1 MHHFLDKQKDLLNDV
16 LLVVVNDGLKLVV
29 PALSSLRQ
37 VVEDGGHRA
46 TVGD

>member
-1 MHHFLDKQKDLLNDV
+1 MHHFLDNQKDLLEEV
-16 LLVVVNDGLKLVV
+16 LVVVNDGLKLVV
-29 PALSSLRQ
+29 PTLSSLRQ